1 MSETNF
7 VEVSSLTSPKKPVA
21 DTVAEDLNFDKMMR
35 LPGMSDKFAK
45 LNRLI
50 MRDLNGTNSAP
61 TFSIYTKDQIVS
73 YIQNPYQNQKALR
86 DAAIY
91 LYNASSHFRR
101 LIQYFV
107 GLSDLSYVVS
117 PQNIDTTSSKPETIG
132 RQFRKTQRALSSMD
146 IKNQFRKVLTVC
158 LREDTFY
165 GTLWVT
171 NDNITIQQLPSDF
184 CNIAVIEGN
193 VLNVSFDFAYFDTN
207 ATMLDL
213 YPPEFKRKYNAYQ
226 KDRTKMKWQE
236 LDSPTSFAIKCNT
249 DILNYSI
256 PPFAGMF
263 REVYD
268 LEDYKAL
275 RLEKTALENYALLV
289 MKLGIDKEGNWEM
302 PLEMAK
308 NFYRNLDGVVP
319 PEVGTVL
326 SPMEISKISFERSGV
341 SDTETVSDAEQGLY
355 TAAGVS
361 SLLFNNEKASS
372 NALLLS
378 IKADHSR
385 KQCHFLIHHSVWKV
399 VSAR

>member
-213 YPPEFKRKYNAYQ
+213 YPPEFKRKY
-226 KDRTKMKWQE
+226 K
-236 LDSPTSFAIKCNT
+236 
-249 DILNYSI
+249 
-256 PPFAGMF
+256 
-263 REVYD
+263 
-268 LEDYKAL
+268 
-275 RLEKTALENYALLV
+275 
-289 MKLGIDKEGNWEM
+289 
-302 PLEMAK
+302 
-308 NFYRNLDGVVP
+308 
-319 PEVGTVL
+319 
-326 SPMEISKISFERSGV
+326 
-341 SDTETVSDAEQGLY
+341 
-355 TAAGVS
+355 
-361 SLLFNNEKASS
+361 
-372 NALLLS
+372 
-378 IKADHSR
+378 
-385 KQCHFLIHHSVWKV
+385 
-399 VSAR
+399 